1 MTKSWVHIA
10 DDWTQEERELMVKYL
25 LGDNY
30 VSTIKMLRDKGYTSV
45 RGLF

>member
-1 MTKSWVHIA
+1 MARWIHTA
-10 DDWTQEERELMVKYL
+10 DSWTQEEREEMIKYL

-30 VSTIKMLRDKGYTSV
+30 VSVIKMLRDKGYTSV